1 MMEKEINEMCE
12 KASERL
18 DKAIIRTFKRM
29 GYEFKYAAE
38 LEQFVFD
45 FCKIKDGNGIKEI
58 FIKGEKIFSFETEI
72 KTEWKGNKVKAYYK
86 FKAYK

>member
-1 MMEKEINEMCE
+1 MMEKEITKMCE

-29 GYEFKYAAE
+29 GHEFEDEEE
-38 LEQFVFD
+38 LERFVAKNCRIEDSNGFKTVFLNKEKVFEFD
-45 FCKIKDGNGIKEI
+45 TNPKTELKKDGVNVY
-58 FIKGEKIFSFETEI
+58 F
-72 KTEWKGNKVKAYYK
+72 K